1 MTLPKPPK
9 KNLTKNLITALV
21 ILAIFIWAFYGISF
35 NGVKATAW
43 QTVQSIV
50 DGFLHP
56 DWGYVYMGDGEDL
69 LSLLIQTL
77 AIAIL
82 GTIMSSLL
90 SIPFGFW
97 SARTKGQKKIVSSSG
112 KFVSSAIR
120 TFPDII
126 LALLFIKMVG
136 PGSFAGILALGIGA
150 IGMLSKFYS
159 ESIEAMDGGPSESV
173 IAAGGNKANVLFFA
187 TLPQLVPEFLSYTLY
202 RFEIA
207 VRYATILGLVGAG
220 GIGTPLI
227 FALNARAWDRV
238 GIILLGIV
246 VMVTVIDIISGKL
259 RQKLV

>member
-9 KNLTKNLITALV
+9 GNRAKTIITILV
-21 ILAIFIWAFYGISF
+21 VLAIFVWAFAGISF
-35 NGVKATAW
+35 NGIKATAW

-50 DGFLHP
+50 EGFTHP
-56 DWGYVYMGDGEDL
+56 DWGYVWTGEGEDL
-69 LSLLIQTL
+69 VSLLVETL

-97 SARTKGQKKIVSSSG
+97 AARSRGQKKIVSSSG

-126 LALLFIKMVG
+126 LALMFIKMVG
-136 PGSFAGILALGIGA
+136 PGSFAGILALGVGA
-150 IGMLSKFYS
+150 IGMLAKFYS
-159 ESIEAMDGGPSESV
+159 ESIEAMDNGPSESV
-173 IAAGGNKANVLFFA
+173 VAAGGNKANVLFFA

-238 GIILLGIV
+238 GIILLGII

-259 RQKLV
+259 RQRLV

>member
-9 KNLTKNLITALV
+9 KNRARNLLLLLVVVALFVWAFMGIEFSGIKPTALTT
-21 ILAIFIWAFYGISF
+21 
-35 NGVKATAW
+35 VK
-43 QTVQSIV
+43 SIV
-50 DGFLHP
+50 KGFLNP
-56 DWGYVYMGDGEDL
+56 DWGYVYTGEGEDL
-69 LSLLIQTL
+69 IALLIETL

-82 GTIMSSLL
+82 GTFISSIL

-97 SARTKGQKKIVSSSG
+97 SAKMKGQKKGLSATG

-120 TFPDII
+120 TFPDIV
-126 LALLFIKMVG
+126 LALIFIRMVG

-159 ESIEAMDGGPSESV
+159 ESIETMDTGPLESV
-173 IAAGGNKANVLFFA
+173 IAAGGNKINVLFFA

-238 GIILLGIV
+238 GIILYGII
-246 VMVTVIDIISGKL
+246 VMVTIIDIISGKL
-259 RQKLV
+259 RQKLA

>member
-1 MTLPKPPK
+1 MTLPKPPR
-9 KNLTKNLITALV
+9 KNRIKSILILLT
-21 ILAIFIWAFYGISF
+21 LAVIFIWAFAGIPF
-35 NGVKATAW
+35 QGIKETALHM
-43 QTVQSIV
+43 VGSIFK
-50 DGFLHP
+50 GFLHP
-56 DWGYVYMGDGEDL
+56 DWDYVYRGDGEDL
-69 LSLLIQTL
+69 VSLLLETL

-82 GTIMSSLL
+82 GTFISCVL

-97 SARTKGQKKIVSSSG
+97 SAKMKGGSKFIPASG

-120 TFPDII
+120 TFPDLI
-126 LALLFIKMVG
+126 LALIFIKMVG

-159 ESIEAMDGGPSESV
+159 ESIEAMDFGPVESV
-173 IAAGGNKANVLFFA
+173 ASAGGNKINVLFFA
-187 TLPQLVPEFLSYTLY
+187 TLPQLVPEFLSFTLY

-238 GIILLGIV
+238 GIILLGII
-246 VMVTVIDIISGKL
+246 VMVTLIDIISGKL